1 MSNLGLSKAKRVGRE
16 ARTTTKGN
24 ANMTTHHSTVAAITK
39 PLSGS
44 FSNIARAAT
53 QYLKHRTQKARLVSD
68 MKLLLAM
75 DSHMLND
82 IGLPGFNR
90 LTPTQQKSL
99 LLDTIWQASRT

>member
-1 MSNLGLSKAKRVGRE
+1 
-16 ARTTTKGN
+16 
-24 ANMTTHHSTVAAITK
+24 MTTHHSTDAAITK
-39 PLSGS
+39 PLSRS

-53 QYLKHRTQKARLVSD
+53 QYLELRTQKARLASD

-90 LTPTQQKSL
+90 LTPAQQKSL
-99 LLDTIWQASRT
+99 LLDTIWHASRT

>member
-1 MSNLGLSKAKRVGRE
+1 MAQ
-16 ARTTTKGN
+16 
-24 ANMTTHHSTVAAITK
+24 
-39 PLSGS
+39 
-44 FSNIARAAT
+44 AAT
-53 QYLKHRTQKARLVSD
+53 QYLEYRTRKERLAND

-90 LTPTQQKSL
+90 LTPAQQKSL

>member
-1 MSNLGLSKAKRVGRE
+1 LGHGKGGTGGPGAE
-16 ARTTTKGN
+16 TATKGN
-24 ANMTTHHSTVAAITK
+24 SNMTTHHSTHAAITK
-39 PLSGS
+39 PLSGL

-53 QYLKHRTQKARLVSD
+53 QYLEHRTQKARLASE

-90 LTPTQQKSL
+90 LSPAQQESL
-99 LLDTIWQASRT
+99 LLDTMWHASRT

>member
-1 MSNLGLSKAKRVGRE
+1 LGHVKGKTGGPDAGT
-16 ARTTTKGN
+16 ATKGN
-24 ANMTTHHSTVAAITK
+24 ANMTTHHSTLASITK

-53 QYLKHRTQKARLVSD
+53 QYLEHRTQKARLAND

-82 IGLPGFNR
+82 IGLPDFNR
-90 LTPTQQKSL
+90 LPPAQQETL
-99 LLDTIWQASRT
+99 LHETIWHASGT